1 MNEDGWD
8 DVDIARLDALILG
21 AIVRRMT
28 GVVLIMDLKRRRA
41 LVPVN
46 EAGDEG
52 VEAGEFKVDAGS
64 G

>member
-1 MNEDGWD
+1 MSEDGWG

-28 GVVLIMDLKRRRA
+28 GVALIMDLKRRRA
-41 LVPVN
+41 LVPV
-46 EAGDEG
+46 DEG
-52 VEAGEFKVDAGS
+52 VETGEFKADAGS